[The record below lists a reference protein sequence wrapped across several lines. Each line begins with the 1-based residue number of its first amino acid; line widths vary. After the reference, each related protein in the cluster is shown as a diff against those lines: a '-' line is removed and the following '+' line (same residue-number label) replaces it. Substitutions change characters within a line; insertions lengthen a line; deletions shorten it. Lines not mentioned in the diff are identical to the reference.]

1 MNAEYSKLTIDIT
14 NKLSKQ
20 DKKDNGIFI
29 TPRTIIEKMFTE
41 IKKHISDPRRIL
53 EPSAGT
59 CEIANYAH
67 LTFPDATINAVE
79 FNDTIY
85 NDVAQTVD
93 YKYIHADFTK
103 WSPSY
108 TFDLIVGNPPY
119 VVCGKGDV
127 PEKYHDFVVGRPNLF
142 CTFML
147 HSMSMLSPG
156 GVLAFVI
163 PTSFLN
169 AAYYAKIRNYMKT
182 EGTILNIVNFASDNK
197 FIETQQATIGLIFG
211 RNESVPTAMVSDCK
225 FSVKFGDNY
234 IFTENSDTIKA
245 VLSGSTT
252 LAKMG
257 VVVKTG
263 TVVWNQHKGALTS
276 DKTKT
281 LLIYNTNVAKTN
293 TVVAQDFANDE
304 KKQYILMDGAK
315 EPIIVVNRGNG
326 NSAYKLSYAYVDGT
340 RPYLV
345 ENHLNMIICKTEEN
359 ARLILASFANKKT
372 EDFVSL
378 FLGNNGL
385 SKTEL
390 ETIFPIYV

>member
-1 MNAEYSKLTIDIT
+1 
-14 NKLSKQ
+14 
-20 DKKDNGIFI
+20 
-29 TPRTIIEKMFTE
+29 
-41 IKKHISDPRRIL
+41 
-53 EPSAGT
+53 
-59 CEIANYAH
+59 
-67 LTFPDATINAVE
+67 VE

-169 AAYYAKIRNYMKT
+169 AAYYAKIRNYMKN

>member
-14 NKLSKQ
+14 NKLSKKE
-20 DKKDNGIFI
+20 KKDNGIFI
-29 TPRTIIEKMFTE
+29 TPRTIIEKLFAE
-41 IKKHISDPRRIL
+41 IKKHVSNPQRIL

-67 LTFPDATINAVE
+67 LTFPNATINAVE

-127 PEKYHDFVVGRPNLF
+127 PEKYHDYVVGRPNLF

-147 HSMSMLSPG
+147 HSISMLSPG

-163 PTSFLN
+163 PTSFMN
-169 AAYYAKIRNYMKT
+169 AAFYAKIRNYMKT

-197 FIETQQATIGLIFG
+197 FIETQQATIGLVY
-211 RNESVPTAMVSDCK
+211 RKESVPTPMECN

-234 IFTENSDTIKA
+234 IFTENSDTIKT

-257 VVVKTG
+257 ISVKTG
-263 TVVWNQHKGALTS
+263 TVVWNQHKDILTS

-340 RPYLV
+340 CPYLV
-345 ENHLNMIICKTEEN
+345 ENHLNMIMCKTEEN
-359 ARLILASFANKKT
+359 ARRILASFTNKKT
-372 EDFVSL
+372 EEFVSL

-390 ETIFPIYV
+390 ETIFPIYA